1 MQAGTCTYLG
11 RAVLPHDASPNMSG
25 DRSSMSPPSSWQP
38 ATCSNLFVADFS
50 MTSLNQVRACRSG
63 TYLYENLDIKRSAD
77 RVDQSVPSFLRSCV
91 RLSALRLCDP
101 VPFGNSQVVHRVCV
115 PYLLRTVNRS
125 LIYFGS
131 KCLFSASVV
140 QFYPGYKPSG
150 IFSFTVSFLKI
161 ILYESHHVF
170 FFVAF

>member
-1 MQAGTCTYLG
+1 MMQAGTCTYLG

-101 VPFGNSQVVHRVCV
+101 
-115 PYLLRTVNRS
+115 
-125 LIYFGS
+125 
-131 KCLFSASVV
+131 SA
-140 QFYPGYKPSG
+140 FWKFPSG
-150 IFSFTVSFLKI
+150 SSCVCTLSLTDC
-161 ILYESHHVF
+161 ESLPNLF
-170 FFVAF
+170 RI